1 MQSYK
6 ILYQNDTA
14 ENLDKNF
21 SVYLTTKSIKYIN
34 GNKKGS
40 IAIEYDPQRLNKL
53 FTQENFYAKLKSYKV
68 EQTIVTDQKF
78 AFLIWNAR
86 LLNLNF
92 LNCELSNGDDKDYI
106 SDEENK
112 IVKEF
117 LEELVS
123 DQYVSILNATFFDH
137 HNRIILTKNGVI
149 HFEKYNEKIKNIIDI
164 INLGKKALNNE
175 RIF

>member
-14 ENLDKNF
+14 KNLDENF
-21 SVYLTTKSIKYIN
+21 SVYLKTKSIKYIK
-34 GNKKGS
+34 GNEKGS
-40 IAIEYDPQRLNKL
+40 VAIEYDPQRLNRL
-53 FTQENFYAKLKSYKV
+53 FTKEKFYEELKSYKV
-68 EQTIVTDQKF
+68 EQTIITDQKF
-78 AFLIWNAR
+78 AFLIWNAS

-92 LNCELSNGDDKDYI
+92 LDCELSNGEDKDYI
-106 SDEENK
+106 SDEDSN
-112 IVKEF
+112 ITKEF
-117 LEELVS
+117 LEKLVS
-123 DQYVSILNATFFDH
+123 NQYVSILNATFFDH